1 MVNQTDIRWS
11 NAFTGARPALEH
23 RQAFIRSVCLSR
35 TGAVSSWT
43 VIDSLQVCGLLIAV
57 AIELFLSCT
66 DQSV

>member
-23 RQAFIRSVCLSR
+23 RQAFIRSVLLKPYRC
-35 TGAVSSWT
+35 G
-43 VIDSLQVCGLLIAV
+43 VIVDGHRFPQGLLIAV